1 MNVKYREYN
10 PEQTYFT
17 VIDPK
22 LKRIGFMNAWLL
34 SVMRIFLFKEIDF
47 SL

>member
-22 LKRIGFMNAWLL
+22 EIKGDDPLL
-34 SVMRIFLFKEIDF
+34 PAIHSFIEGER
-47 SL
+47 